1 MKSKPAINT
10 KIRDACKKAGA
21 VGGRVSSDRLT
32 AEQRRQ
38 RSIKTGNTTLER
50 FGLDYYAAQKS
61 QQAFDTAS
69 KGASPLGLLSKGLSS
84 IGGAA
89 SSPTGMQAIKNLA
102 GNNTSA
108 TQNAVNT
115 PVLTTTSN
123 LPDQL
128 PMPSDNG

>member
-50 FGLDYYAAQKS
+50 FGLDYYAALGR
-61 QQAFDTAS
+61 AS
-69 KGASPLGLLSKGLSS
+69 VKKRRENKLKREAD
-84 IGGAA
+84 AA
-89 SSPTGMQAIKNLA
+89 
-102 GNNTSA
+102 
-108 TQNAVNT
+108 
-115 PVLTTTSN
+115 
-123 LPDQL
+123 
-128 PMPSDNG
+128 